1 MTDELTLLREG
12 TTTKPSTT
20 TMTSSAAAMK
30 TVSTR
35 VSTTPAT
42 APRVVGQVGGAHDER
57 PAERADHAALRQET
71 AELFEAL
78 AGEADPAA
86 RSRLQER
93 IATLNLPM
101 ATSIAR
107 RYRGRGED
115 EDDLQQVA
123 ALGLVKAIEHYDP
136 ALGREFVVFA
146 VPTISGE
153 LKRHFRDRGWSIRP
167 PRRLQELAPR
177 LRAAR
182 ADLEQ
187 ELGRA
192 PTVSEVATHLQ
203 VDVDEISE
211 CLAAG
216 DHYRLHSL
224 DDLVAGSTGSQL
236 SLLDTLGE
244 LDADLEATVDHLA
257 LAPLLASLSD
267 RDARLLTLRFQHGWT
282 QSRIAEDLGVS
293 QMQVSRLLKDVLARL
308 RSAMTGED

>member
-1 MTDELTLLREG
+1 MKTASATPPG
-12 TTTKPSTT
+12 TTTT
-20 TMTSSAAAMK
+20 
-30 TVSTR
+30 
-35 VSTTPAT
+35 STTPST
-42 APRVVGQVGGAHDER
+42 PRVGGQAGGAHDDDR
-57 PAERADHAALRQET
+57 PGQRTDHSALRQET

-78 AGEADPAA
+78 AGEGDPAV

-93 IATLNLPM
+93 IAELNLPM

-187 ELGRA
+187 DLGRA

-224 DDLVAGSTGSQL
+224 DDLISSGSAGSGGSQL
-236 SLLDTLGE
+236 SVLDTLGE

-308 RSAMTGED
+308 RSAMTGEE

>member
-1 MTDELTLLREG
+1 ME
-12 TTTKPSTT
+12 
-20 TMTSSAAAMK
+20 
-30 TVSTR
+30 
-35 VSTTPAT
+35 TTPT
-42 APRVVGQVGGAHDER
+42 TVPRVVGQVGGAHDERPAER

-78 AGEADPAA
+78 AGEDDPAA

-93 IATLNLPM
+93 IAELNLPM

-187 ELGRA
+187 DLGRA
-192 PTVSEVATHLQ
+192 PTISEVATHLQ

-224 DDLVAGSTGSQL
+224 DDLISSGAAGTGSQL